1 VASGQWQVPRLHQ
14 HPRTLRPTQI
24 AAEHY
29 GGLAQ
34 YIKID
39 VTKSPI
45 VFIDG
50 GKRTKFVFSKNPEAI
65 TVEDVTGFAEAVAA
79 GRAKEYKI
87 DEEVKVTETVEEE
100 L

>member
-1 VASGQWQVPRLHQ
+1 MASSQWQVPRLHQ
-14 HPRTLRPTQI
+14 HPRTPRPTQI

-45 VFIDG
+45 VLIDG
-50 GKRTKFVFSKNPEAI
+50 GKRTKFVFSKSPEDI
-65 TVEDVTGFAEAVAA
+65 TADDIIGFAEAVEA

-87 DEEVKVTETVEEE
+87 DEEVKAVEAVEEE